1 MAEGL
6 VRSFGNSDSHRDDEG
21 FGLWREIDRVFDN
34 LARSFGREGS
44 QQPHKGFARE
54 VLAPQHELP
63 EIPLDQQRQAPL
75 PEMPLHQQRQ
85 APLPEIP
92 LNQPS
97 TPVHRAASSV
107 DHATRAPAAQSTFR
121 TFNEPARPEPA
132 RSEPVRPAPSHAEEA
147 PRPMQQAKAE
157 PITPASQPTPIRLNR
172 STAAANSG
180 PLNPIA
186 DAYEDEDNFEAAIEL
201 PGVRGEDIDI
211 EFAEGGLNITA
222 ERRRATEPAGDEKK
236 HHVRERS
243 FGTYKRRFPVPFQA
257 NPDIIRAEF
266 EDGVLIVT
274 VPRPPETKPRIKKI
288 GLKRP

>member
-6 VRSFGNSDSHRDDEG
+6 VRSFGNSDSHRDEEG

-34 LARSFGREGS
+34 LARSFGREGA
-44 QQPHKGFARE
+44 QQTQKGFARE

-63 EIPLDQQRQAPL
+63 EIPLEQQRSAPL
-75 PEMPLHQQRQ
+75 PEMPLHQ
-85 APLPEIP
+85 
-92 LNQPS
+92 
-97 TPVHRAASSV
+97 HRAVSSV
-107 DHATRAPAAQSTFR
+107 DHATRAPAAESTFR

-132 RSEPVRPAPSHAEEA
+132 RSEPVRPMPSHAEEA

-157 PITPASQPTPIRLNR
+157 PIAPASQPTPIRLNR
-172 STAAANSG
+172 STTAASSG

-274 VPRPPETKPRIKKI
+274 VPRPPETKPRVKKI

>member
-6 VRSFGNSDSHRDDEG
+6 VRSFGNSEAHREDEG

-44 QQPHKGFARE
+44 QQTQKGFARE
-54 VLAPQHELP
+54 VLAPEHELP
-63 EIPLDQQRQAPL
+63 EIPLSQQRS
-75 PEMPLHQQRQ
+75 

-92 LNQPS
+92 LHQPS
-97 TPVHRAASSV
+97 APSHHQPSAPMHRAASSV
-107 DHATRAPAAQSTFR
+107 DHATRAPAAESTFR

-132 RSEPVRPAPSHAEEA
+132 RSEPVRATPSHAEEA

-157 PITPASQPTPIRLNR
+157 PIAPASQPTPIRLNR
-172 STAAANSG
+172 STTTASSG

-243 FGTYKRRFPVPFQA
+243 FGTYKRRFPIPFQA
-257 NPDIIRAEF
+257 NPDIIRAAF
-266 EDGVLIVT
+266 EDGLVIVT

-288 GLKRP
+288 GLKKL

>member
-6 VRSFGNSDSHRDDEG
+6 VRSFGNSEAHREDEG

-44 QQPHKGFARE
+44 QQTQKGFARE
-54 VLAPQHELP
+54 VLAPEHELP
-63 EIPLDQQRQAPL
+63 EIPLSQQRSAPL
-75 PEMPLHQQRQ
+75 PEMPLHQPS
-85 APLPEIP
+85 APSHH
-92 LNQPS
+92 QPS
-97 TPVHRAASSV
+97 APMHRAASSV
-107 DHATRAPAAQSTFR
+107 DHATRAATAESTFR
-121 TFNEPARPEPA
+121 SFNEPARPEPA
-132 RSEPVRPAPSHAEEA
+132 RSEPVRPTPAHAEET

-172 STAAANSG
+172 STAAASSG

-186 DAYEDEDNFEAAIEL
+186 DAYEDEDNFEAAVEL

-274 VPRPPETKPRIKKI
+274 VPRPPETKPRVKKI